1 VYYNYRYYNPKDGR
15 WINRDPIA
23 EEGGWDLYGFVDNN
37 PIDNFDIHGRS
48 TLHGAAAQAIAAAFR
63 TGNLTSLRSLARL
76 GKDQRVCDAL
86 KTLEST
92 ARTLISKSRGGRVN
106 REFPSQYYE
115 KAYHQII
122 KEANAGSAAAKKAL
136 KLIRDLRFSK

>member
-1 VYYNYRYYNPKDGR
+1 M
-15 WINRDPIA
+15 NRRFLRSPRDRAAPLPQSA
-23 EEGGWDLYGFVDNN
+23 PGGGK
-37 PIDNFDIHGRS
+37 PP
-48 TLHGAAAQAIAAAFR
+48 HGAAGQAIVAAFR
-63 TGNLTSLRSLARL
+63 TGNLTSLRNLARL

-122 KEANAGSAAAKKAL
+122 KEANSGSATAKKAL

>member
-1 VYYNYRYYNPKDGR
+1 MN
-15 WINRDPIA
+15 
-23 EEGGWDLYGFVDNN
+23 LYAFLGNS
-37 PIDNFDIHGRS
+37 PIDSFDINGRS
-48 TLHGAAAQAIAAAFR
+48 TLHGAAGQAIVAAFR
-63 TGNLTSLRSLARL
+63 TGNLTSLRNLARL

-122 KEANAGSAAAKKAL
+122 KEANAGSATAKKAL